1 MDDKFIKKLLSN
13 MKCGVCGRR
22 YEPGNISVLGHRQ
35 DLWFIS
41 VFCSSC
47 ESQGLVAAVVK
58 EGKLPE
64 VITDLTEEEQSQFST
79 AVSSDDLIDMHAF
92 LKEFD
97 GDFSTLFPEKA
108 EGEDTS
114 PS

>member
-1 MDDKFIKKLLSN
+1 MEDKFLKRVLSK

-22 YEPGNISVLGHRQ
+22 YEPANVSVLGHRE

-47 ESQGLVAAVVK
+47 HSQGLVAAMVK

-64 VITDLTEEEQSQFST
+64 VITELTEAEEGRFSE
-79 AVSSDDLIDMHAF
+79 AVGSDDLIDVHEF

-97 GDFSTLFPEKA
+97 GDFSSLFSSR
-108 EGEDTS
+108 DQR
-114 PS
+114 

>member
-1 MDDKFIKKLLSN
+1 MDDKFIKKVLSR
-13 MKCGVCGRR
+13 MKCAVCGRR
-22 YEPGNISVLGHRQ
+22 YEPANVNILGHRE

-47 ESQGLVAAVVK
+47 RSQGLVAAVVK

-64 VITDLTEEEQSQFST
+64 VITELTEVEEGRFST
-79 AVSSDDLIDMHAF
+79 PVESDDLIDMHAF
-92 LKEFD
+92 LKDFG
-97 GDFSTLFPEKA
+97 GDFSALFFRKS
-108 EGEDTS
+108 EGETSS

>member
-1 MDDKFIKKLLSN
+1 
-13 MKCGVCGRR
+13 MKCAVCGRR
-22 YEPGNISVLGHRQ
+22 YEPANVNVLGHRE

-47 ESQGLVAAVVK
+47 RSQGLVAAVVK

-64 VITDLTEEEQSQFST
+64 VVSELTEGEEGRFT
-79 AVSSDDLIDMHAF
+79 APVEADDLIDIHAF
-92 LKEFD
+92 LKDFH
-97 GDFSTLFPEKA
+97 GDFSALFSRKT
-108 EGEDTS
+108 EGEEAS